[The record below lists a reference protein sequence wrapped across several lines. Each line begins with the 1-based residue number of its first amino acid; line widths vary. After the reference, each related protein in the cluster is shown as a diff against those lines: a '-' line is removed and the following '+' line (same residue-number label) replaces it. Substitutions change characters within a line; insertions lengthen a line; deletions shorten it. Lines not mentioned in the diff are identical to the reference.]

1 MICSMHF
8 LLVFIFRKQ
17 SLQHEIINTLHTWK
31 FRVNI
36 TNKIS
41 FDFRRTSN
49 MKNVWSSLSLQRHVE
64 ERTIKYI
71 RSVLKIDFSSQLT
84 LSFSRSL
91 SLFLSFLLPGFCLP
105 AQDGVRIKKKTPTP
119 IPRKHREFAT
129 GARLIQSSE
138 GFSTHPFSRES
149 IYLIRAYECIYT
161 FIYVLL
167 LL

>member
-8 LLVFIFRKQ
+8 LLVFIFKRQ
-17 SLQHEIINTLHTWK
+17 PLQHEIINTLKTWK

-71 RSVLKIDFSSQLT
+71 RSVLKIDFSFQLT
-84 LSFSRSL
+84 LSLSLVRSL
-91 SLFLSFLLPGFCLP
+91 YFSVFSYLAFAYP
-105 AQDGVRIKKKTPTP
+105 
-119 IPRKHREFAT
+119 HRMAF
-129 GARLIQSSE
+129 
-138 GFSTHPFSRES
+138 
-149 IYLIRAYECIYT
+149 
-161 FIYVLL
+161 V
-167 LL
+167 